1 MLCIRRIVIHS
12 HFPEASSKLFRN
24 PGGTAVELIILT
36 GRTNSQLR
44 RPDLCAVGAPRPH
57 VRARA
62 AQRASDAV
70 RAQPASR

>member
-1 MLCIRRIVIHS
+1 VLCIRRIVIHS
-12 HFPEASSKLFRN
+12 HFPEASAKLFRN
-24 PGGTAVELIILT
+24 PGAHLELIT
-36 GRTNSQLR
+36 SGRTELR